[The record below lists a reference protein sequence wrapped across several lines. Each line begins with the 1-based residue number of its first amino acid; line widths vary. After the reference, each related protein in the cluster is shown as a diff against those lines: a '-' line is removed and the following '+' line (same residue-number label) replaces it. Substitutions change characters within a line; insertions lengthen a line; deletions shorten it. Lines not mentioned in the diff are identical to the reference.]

1 MFLCSVQICH
11 LCYIIYYTKFVQFD
25 VINLW
30 NRITD
35 AYRVFI
41 CWGHSINWLLNAALK
56 LLLSFLMYLRWL
68 FFFFVCLQMS
78 LFFVLYFGI
87 VIYEC
92 LQSIVYI
99 QLIKSIVI
107 LLAHTVSRA
116 WTVGEFVLLFTS
128 KH

>member
-1 MFLCSVQICH
+1 MF
-11 LCYIIYYTKFVQFD
+11 
-25 VINLW
+25 
-30 NRITD
+30 
-35 AYRVFI
+35 
-41 CWGHSINWLLNAALK
+41 
-56 LLLSFLMYLRWL
+56 
-68 FFFFVCLQMS
+68 